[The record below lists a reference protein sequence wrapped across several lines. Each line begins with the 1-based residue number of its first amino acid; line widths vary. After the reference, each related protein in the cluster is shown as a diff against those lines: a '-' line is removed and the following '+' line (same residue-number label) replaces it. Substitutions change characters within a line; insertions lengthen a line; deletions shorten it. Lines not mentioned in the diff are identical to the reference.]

1 MRRTSF
7 AEMHCSVARTL
18 EIAGEWWSFLIL
30 RDLFKGVRRFDDMQR
45 NTGIA
50 RNILSDRLRTMVD
63 HGIIERRRYQERP
76 ERFEYRLTEKGIDL
90 YPVII
95 SLMRWGDK
103 WEFETPPV
111 ILTHKGCGHDV
122 VPQLTCPDCGEPIG
136 ARDMR
141 WRPNPIAVAEA
152 EARAA
157 EAELGARRRGD
168 LAETSAATTVSWM

>member
-7 AEMHCSVARTL
+7 SAMQCSVARTL
-18 EIAGEWWSFLIL
+18 EIAGEWWTFLIL

-50 RNILSDRLRTMVD
+50 RNILSDRLRTLVE
-63 HGIIERRRYQERP
+63 HGIVDRRRYQERP

-95 SLMRWGDK
+95 ALMRWGDR
-103 WEFETPPV
+103 WEFAGGPPV
-111 ILTHKGCGHDV
+111 ILTHKACGHDV
-122 VPQLTCPDCGEPIG
+122 MPELTCPDCGQPVG

-141 WRPNPIAVAEA
+141 WRPNPEVADVEEQDSERRPERELAEA
-152 EARAA
+152 
-157 EAELGARRRGD
+157 
-168 LAETSAATTVSWM
+168 SAAATVAWM